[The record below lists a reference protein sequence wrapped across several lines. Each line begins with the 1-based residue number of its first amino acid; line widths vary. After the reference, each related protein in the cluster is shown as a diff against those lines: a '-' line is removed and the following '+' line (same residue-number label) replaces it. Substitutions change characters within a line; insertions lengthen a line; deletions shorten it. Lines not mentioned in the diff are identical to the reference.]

1 MNKLKILHK
10 YFMRAHI
17 LYRHYEEQM
26 EIVTNENMTDR
37 DREFAKI
44 KFWLYLDL
52 WYWSLAVLIEV
63 YKKMA
68 IKSIPI
74 NTLLK
79 SNNTKLL
86 IDYRNS
92 IFHFEENDE
101 RQQNF
106 YKETSTVDWIRELH
120 SEFNRFFLEKIKN
133 GELKP

>member
-17 LYRHYEEQM
+17 LYRHYAEQM

-37 DREFAKI
+37 DKEFAKI

-68 IKSIPI
+68 IKSKWGWTWG
-74 NTLLK
+74 N
-79 SNNTKLL
+79 L
-86 IDYRNS
+86 ILS
-92 IFHFEENDE
+92 
-101 RQQNF
+101 
-106 YKETSTVDWIRELH
+106 SLELITEGGCM
-120 SEFNRFFLEKIKN
+120 SKYLF
-133 GELKP
+133 

>member
-1 MNKLKILHK
+1 
-10 YFMRAHI
+10 
-17 LYRHYEEQM
+17 
-26 EIVTNENMTDR
+26 
-37 DREFAKI
+37 
-44 KFWLYLDL
+44 
-52 WYWSLAVLIEV
+52 
-63 YKKMA
+63 MA